1 MHGRQ
6 LAWVLGGLLIGAISW
21 IVLRTI
27 AYIQGHNHVILTAT
41 AFVLIGGLLGWV
53 GAKIFR
59 IK

>member
-1 MHGRQ
+1 MPGRQ
-6 LAWVLGGLLIGAISW
+6 LAWVLSGLLLGAIIW

-41 AFVLIGGLLGWV
+41 AFVLIGGVLGWV

>member
-1 MHGRQ
+1 MTSRQ
-6 LAWVLGGLLIGAISW
+6 LAWVLGGLLLGAIIW

-27 AYIQGHNHVILTAT
+27 AYIHGHNHVVLTAS

-53 GAKIFR
+53 GVKILR